1 MRVRADA
8 SPAFAVIAAVIPLF
22 SRCYSR
28 CSVAVFEAL
37 NYEKM
42 LVDPKHYENADA
54 FLSRKQRMPAP
65 VELKS
70 RLCPRVGVLVPS
82 GRFADLAQ
90 TPFMR
95 MPKPGSPHSAVRRL
109 STAE

>member
-8 SPAFAVIAAVIPLF
+8 SPAFAVIAAVIAAVIPLF

-37 NYEKM
+37 NYGKM
-42 LVDPKHYENADA
+42 LVDPKHYENADV

-70 RLCPRVGVLVPS
+70 RLGARVGVLVPS
-82 GRFADLAQ
+82 GRLL
-90 TPFMR
+90 TW
-95 MPKPGSPHSAVRRL
+95 HTTL
-109 STAE
+109 S